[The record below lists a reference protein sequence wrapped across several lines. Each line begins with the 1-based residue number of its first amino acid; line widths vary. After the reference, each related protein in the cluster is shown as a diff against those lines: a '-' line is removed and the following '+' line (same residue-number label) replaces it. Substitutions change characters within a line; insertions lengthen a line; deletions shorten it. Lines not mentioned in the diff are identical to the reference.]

1 MALVDKPGFCS
12 ISTSITFCNGDALML
27 EKSAEQQAFADD
39 PRLKLVE
46 RAMKRLQY
54 QPDALIEVLHTA
66 QEAYGYLSRELLAHV
81 AARLRLPESQVFGVA
96 TFYHFFTLRP
106 KGEHS
111 CIVCTGTACYV
122 KGAGEIVRLLEQ
134 TCGIHAGQTT
144 PDGKLSLGTA
154 RCLGNC
160 SLAPMM
166 TLDNTVHG
174 PETPGG
180 ALEKLQRL
188 LEVSDEQS

>member
-1 MALVDKPGFCS
+1 MSEFQENIA
-12 ISTSITFCNGDALML
+12 
-27 EKSAEQQAFADD
+27 QADD
-39 PRLKLVE
+39 PRLKLVD

-66 QEAYGYLSRELLAHV
+66 QEIYGHLNRELLAHV
-81 AARLRLPESQVFGVA
+81 SAKLKLPESQVFGVA

-122 KGAGEIVRLLEQ
+122 KGAGEIVKSLEESCEVQ
-134 TCGIHAGQTT
+134 SGQTT
-144 PDGKLSLGTA
+144 SDGKLSLGTA

-160 SLAPMM
+160 SLAPML
-166 TLDNTVHG
+166 TLDGRVYG
-174 PETPGG
+174 PETPSG
-180 ALEKLQRL
+180 AVEKLKQL
-188 LEVSDEQS
+188 LEVQDDKN

>member
-1 MALVDKPGFCS
+1 
-12 ISTSITFCNGDALML
+12 ML

-111 CIVCTGTACYV
+111 CIVCTGTACYF
-122 KGAGEIVRLLEQ
+122 KGAGEIVRQLEQ

>member
-1 MALVDKPGFCS
+1 MSEPHEDVSPV
-12 ISTSITFCNGDALML
+12 
-27 EKSAEQQAFADD
+27 DD
-39 PRLKLVE
+39 PRLKLVD

-81 AARLRLPESQVFGVA
+81 STKLKLPESQVFGVA

-106 KGEHS
+106 RGEHN

-122 KGAGEIVRLLEQ
+122 KGAGEIVKALESSCQ
-134 TCGIHAGQTT
+134 VQAGHTT
-144 PDGKLSLGTA
+144 ADGRLSLGTA

-160 SLAPMM
+160 SLAPML
-166 TLDNTVHG
+166 TIDGRVHG
-174 PETPGG
+174 PETPPG
-180 ALEKLQRL
+180 AVEKLQQL
-188 LEVSDEQS
+188 LEVQDESN

>member
-1 MALVDKPGFCS
+1 MAENTAATPVL
-12 ISTSITFCNGDALML
+12 TA
-27 EKSAEQQAFADD
+27 D
-39 PRLKLVE
+39 PRLKLVD

-66 QEAYGYLSRELLAHV
+66 QEAFGYLSRELLAYV
-81 AARLRLPESQVFGVA
+81 AAQLKLPESQVFGVA

-122 KGAGEIVRLLEQ
+122 KGAGEILSRLEQ
-134 TCGIHAGQTT
+134 AVGIRAGQTT
-144 PDGKLSLGTA
+144 ADGKLSLGTA

-160 SLAPMM
+160 SLAPM
-166 TLDNTVHG
+166 LTVDDTVYG
-174 PETPGG
+174 PETPDS
-180 ALEKLQRL
+180 AVEKLGCL
-188 LEVSDEQS
+188 VEVTDELG

>member
-1 MALVDKPGFCS
+1 MS
-12 ISTSITFCNGDALML
+12 GDCCEHTLL
-27 EKSAEQQAFADD
+27 ADD
-39 PRLKLVE
+39 PRLKLVD

-66 QEAYGYLSRELLAHV
+66 QEAFGYLSRELLAHV
-81 AARLRLPESQVFGVA
+81 AAQLKLPESQVFGVA

-122 KGAGEIVRLLEQ
+122 KGAGEILSQLEQ
-134 TCGIHAGQTT
+134 AAGIKAGQTT
-144 PDGKLSLGTA
+144 ADGKLSLGTA

-160 SLAPMM
+160 SLAPM
-166 TLDNTVHG
+166 LTVDDTVYG
-174 PETPGG
+174 PEKPET
-180 ALEKLQRL
+180 AIERLQGI
-188 LEVSDEQS
+188 LEVADELG

>member
-1 MALVDKPGFCS
+1 MTMLPDHTNVVD
-12 ISTSITFCNGDALML
+12 
-27 EKSAEQQAFADD
+27 DD
-39 PRLKLVE
+39 PRMKLVE

-66 QEAYGYLSRELLAHV
+66 QESFGYLSADLLAHV
-81 AARLRLPESQVFGVA
+81 AARLKLPESQVFGVA

-122 KGAGEIVRLLEQ
+122 KGANEIVAALEGEL
-134 TCGIHAGQTT
+134 GIQAGQTT
-144 PDGKLSLGTA
+144 TDGKLSLGTA

-160 SLAPMM
+160 TLAPLV
-166 TLDNTVHG
+166 TLDDRVCG
-174 PETPGG
+174 PETVAGTV
-180 ALEKLQRL
+180 AKVREM
-188 LEVSDEQS
+188 LEVRDEQS

>member
-1 MALVDKPGFCS
+1 M
-12 ISTSITFCNGDALML
+12 TSIPDTKTSL
-27 EKSAEQQAFADD
+27 AED
-39 PRLKLVE
+39 PRMKLVE

-66 QEAYGYLSRELLAHV
+66 QESFGYLSEELLQHV
-81 AARLRLPESQVFGVA
+81 ARQLRLPESQVLGVA

-122 KGAGEIVRLLEQ
+122 KGANEIVAALENEF
-134 TCGIHAGQTT
+134 GMHAGQTT
-144 PDGKLSLGTA
+144 ADGKLSLGTA

-160 SLAPMM
+160 TLAPLV
-166 TLDNTVHG
+166 TLDDQVCG
-174 PETPGG
+174 PETVTGTV
-180 ALEKLQRL
+180 AKVREL
-188 LEVSDEQS
+188 LEVRDEQS

>member
-1 MALVDKPGFCS
+1 MSEHHENTPL
-12 ISTSITFCNGDALML
+12 
-27 EKSAEQQAFADD
+27 ADD
-39 PRLKLVE
+39 PRLKLVD

-66 QEAYGYLSRELLAHV
+66 QESFGYLSRDLLAYV
-81 AARLRLPESQVFGVA
+81 AAKLKLPESQVFGVA

-106 KGEHS
+106 RGEHS

-122 KGAGEIVRLLEQ
+122 KGSGEIVGRLEKGLNVR
-134 TCGIHAGQTT
+134 AGQTT
-144 PDGKLSLGTA
+144 ADGKLSLGTA

-166 TLDNTVHG
+166 TLDDRVHG
-174 PETPGG
+174 PETPDG
-180 ALEKLQRL
+180 AEAKVRQL
-188 LEVSDEQS
+188 LEGSDDKS

>member
-1 MALVDKPGFCS
+1 MS
-12 ISTSITFCNGDALML
+12 GDCCEHTLL
-27 EKSAEQQAFADD
+27 ADD
-39 PRLKLVE
+39 PRLKLVD

-66 QEAYGYLSRELLAHV
+66 QEAFGYLSRELLGHV
-81 AARLRLPESQVFGVA
+81 AAQLKLPESQVFGVA

-122 KGAGEIVRLLEQ
+122 KGAGEILGRLEQ
-134 TCGIHAGQTT
+134 AAGIKAGQTT
-144 PDGKLSLGTA
+144 ADGRLSLGTA

-166 TLDNTVHG
+166 TLDDMVYG
-174 PETPGG
+174 PEKPDS
-180 ALEKLQRL
+180 AVDKLNKL
-188 LEVSDEQS
+188 LEVAHEQG

>member
-1 MALVDKPGFCS
+1 MSEHHEHTVL
-12 ISTSITFCNGDALML
+12 
-27 EKSAEQQAFADD
+27 ADD
-39 PRLKLVE
+39 PRLKLVD

-66 QEAYGYLSRELLAHV
+66 QESFGFLSRELLAHV
-81 AARLRLPESQVFGVA
+81 AACLKLPESQVFGVA

-122 KGAGEIVRLLEQ
+122 KGSGEIVHRLEKELQ
-134 TCGIHAGQTT
+134 VRAGQTT
-144 PDGKLSLGTA
+144 ADGKLSLGTA

-160 SLAPMM
+160 SLAPML
-166 TLDNTVHG
+166 TIDDQVFG
-174 PETPGG
+174 PETPIG
-180 ALEKLQRL
+180 AETKVRQL
-188 LEVSDEQS
+188 LEGSDDKS

>member
-1 MALVDKPGFCS
+1 MSERHETTPL
-12 ISTSITFCNGDALML
+12 
-27 EKSAEQQAFADD
+27 ADD
-39 PRLKLVE
+39 PRLKLVD

-66 QEAYGYLSRELLAHV
+66 QEAFGYLSRDLLAHV
-81 AARLRLPESQVFGVA
+81 AASLRLPESQVFGVA

-122 KGAGEIVRLLEQ
+122 KGSGEIVGRLEKGLNVR
-134 TCGIHAGQTT
+134 AGQTT
-144 PDGKLSLGTA
+144 ADGKLSLGTA

-166 TLDNTVHG
+166 TLDDRVYG
-174 PETPGG
+174 PETPES
-180 ALEKLQRL
+180 AEAKLRQL
-188 LEVSDEQS
+188 LEGSDDKS

>member
-1 MALVDKPGFCS
+1 MPEHTGEPVPL
-12 ISTSITFCNGDALML
+12 
-27 EKSAEQQAFADD
+27 ADD
-39 PRLKLVE
+39 PRLKLVD
-46 RAMKRLQY
+46 RALKRLQY

-66 QEAYGYLSRELLAHV
+66 QEAFGYLSRDLLAHV
-81 AARLRLPESQVFGVA
+81 AAQLKLPESQVFGVA

-122 KGAGEIVRLLEQ
+122 KGAGEILDKLEQ
-134 TCGIHAGQTT
+134 AVGIKAGQTT

-160 SLAPMM
+160 SLAPM
-166 TLDNTVHG
+166 LTVDDAVYG
-174 PETPGG
+174 PENPDG
-180 ALEKLQRL
+180 AVDKLNKL
-188 LEVSDEQS
+188 LEVPDEQR

>member
-1 MALVDKPGFCS
+1 MSERREEPDPVDDFRLQLVD
-12 ISTSITFCNGDALML
+12 
-27 EKSAEQQAFADD
+27 
-39 PRLKLVE
+39 

-81 AARLRLPESQVFGVA
+81 AAQLKLPESQVMGVA

-122 KGAGEIVRLLEQ
+122 KGANAILMALEEES
-134 TCGIHAGQTT
+134 GIQSGQTT
-144 PDGKLSLGTA
+144 ADGKLTLNMA

-160 SLAPMM
+160 TLAPLL
-166 TLDNTVHG
+166 TLDGHING
-174 PETPGG
+174 PETPAG
-180 ALEKLQRL
+180 AVKKLQTL
-188 LEVSDEQS
+188 LEVKNDAK